1 MFGIASFVLLLTPAA
16 LRGLDDV
23 TQMTAIVGQRVE
35 LPCRLDATLNVNKM
49 SWLKNGEIWF
59 QFRFKDNYDIVL
71 RKSHA
76 ILVIPSVEKNDAGLY
91 QCDPLE
97 SYINLTVLSISQSTA
112 TESSNYNHISD
123 LLQTILNGIFVN
135 KVLII
140 ITLLIGAGI
149 IVVFYVPR
157 CWNGKSGRFQTK
169 AEQQDREGLLTDD
182 FRKLQENIAAA
193 CEGIIAKMVE
203 LNGNMACTDEVL
215 NNKLVEE
222 LKCMNELCIKQSERL
237 EALLGDVDSKIGKLR
252 DEVFQNHNT
261 VVLELKKQSNTII
274 RQSKD
279 VRGIQEILQQSGPSD
294 KHSISVTDAEL
305 DG

>member
-157 CWNGKSGRFQTK
+157 CWNGKSGRFQTN

>member
-157 CWNGKSGRFQTK
+157 CWNGKSGRFQTN

-222 LKCMNELCIKQSERL
+222 LKWMNESCIKQSERL